1 MIDILPS
8 ALTDALTCL
17 TDLNRDR
24 SRPEQALARIRSL
37 QERYPAIRIDLLWE
51 EETYDDSLHYDI
63 LMRRPDE
70 GTISLAY
77 CPDRALPWP
86 TRGVQRWS
94 EGHLMRVNGKVV
106 RVAQAVACMDFIWDE
121 APVAERLVNASLVQA
136 ELERDPVD
144 LSREQIQRAMD
155 AFRRRR
161 RLFTA
166 EETLGWMRDRGL
178 TPEHLE
184 RLVADEA
191 AVVALRDR
199 VVADRVESWFEQHQA
214 DFDTVSIAR
223 CTFPDEASAAE
234 GLHRIRNGSLD
245 FYELAQARF
254 LDASP
259 TNGDLFSA
267 VGRGTVSPAFEER
280 VFAAAPGDLVGPICT
295 DEDVYAVI
303 RILGVSSGRLDES
316 TRRKIKQIL
325 FDAWLDQRRRDAII
339 EWYWGTDDH
348 TARTA

>member
-1 MIDILPS
+1 M

-17 TDLNRDR
+17 EGLNRDG
-24 SRPEQALARIRSL
+24 SRPEHALAHIRSL
-37 QERYPAIRIDLLWE
+37 QERYPAFAIDLLWE
-51 EETYDDSLHYDI
+51 KEDYDDSFHYDI

-77 CPDRALPWP
+77 APDRALPWP
-86 TRGVQRWS
+86 MRGAQRWS

-106 RVAQAVACMDFIWDE
+106 RVAQAVACMDFIWDQ
-121 APVAERLVNASLVQA
+121 APVAARLVNASLVQE
-136 ELERDPVD
+136 ELERNPVD

-161 RLFTA
+161 SLFTA
-166 EETLGWMRDRGL
+166 EATLGWMRDRGL
-178 TPEHLE
+178 THEHLE

-191 AVVALRDR
+191 AVAALRDR
-199 VVADRVESWFEQHQA
+199 VVANRVDPWFEQHQA

-223 CTFPDEASAAE
+223 CPFPDKASAAAA
-234 GLHRIRNGSLD
+234 LDRVRFGSID

-259 TNGDLFSA
+259 SGGDLFSVVDRRTA
-267 VGRGTVSPAFEER
+267 SSAFEER
-280 VFAAAPGDLVGPICT
+280 VFTAAPGSLVGPIAT
-295 DEDVYAVI
+295 DEGGYAIV
-303 RILGVSSGRLDES
+303 RILDVRPGRLDEP
-316 TRRKIKQIL
+316 TRRKVKQIL
-325 FDAWLDQRRRDAII
+325 FDAWLDQRRREAAI

-348 TARTA
+348 AVGGV